1 MEVVQL
7 LEMLL
12 HVDKFLGVM
21 LQQYGAMIYLVL
33 FLIVFCET
41 GLVIFPFLPG
51 DTLLFIAGA
60 FCAGDAMNIWELSA
74 LLVVAAVVG
83 NTVNYWIGSAI
94 GDKVLN
100 AHYKWLNRWIDR
112 GALTKTHAFYEHH
125 GGKTI
130 VLSRFIPIVRTFAPF
145 VAGMSKMTFS
155 RFQLFNIVGAL
166 AWVLLLV
173 VGGYFFGN
181 IPLVRKNLNVIVLL
195 GVAGALLPIV
205 LAALWQFFKLTRRK
219 KVSAYSAEQA
229 SK

>member
-1 MEVVQL
+1 
-7 LEMLL
+7 
-12 HVDKFLGVM
+12 
-21 LQQYGAMIYLVL
+21 
-33 FLIVFCET
+33 
-41 GLVIFPFLPG
+41 
-51 DTLLFIAGA
+51 
-60 FCAGDAMNIWELSA
+60 MNIWELSS
-74 LLVVAAVVG
+74 LLVTAAVVG

-100 AHYKWLNRWIDR
+100 AHYKWLERWIDR
-112 GALTKTHAFYEHH
+112 GALNKTHAFYEHH

-155 RFQLFNIVGAL
+155 RFQLFNIIGAL
-166 AWVLLLV
+166 AWVVLLV

-205 LAALWQFFKLTRRK
+205 VAALWQFWKITRRK
-219 KVSAYSAEQA
+219 RVL
-229 SK
+229 

>member
-1 MEVVQL
+1 MDLVQL
-7 LEMLL
+7 LELVL
-12 HVDKFLGVM
+12 HVDKTLG
-21 LQQYGAMIYLVL
+21 LLIQQYGAMIYLVL

-41 GLVIFPFLPG
+41 GLVVFPFLPG

-60 FCAGDAMNIWELSA
+60 FCAGGAMNIWELSS
-74 LLVVAAVVG
+74 LLIAAAVIG
-83 NTVNYWIGSAI
+83 NTVNYWIGSKI

-100 AHYKWLNRWIDR
+100 AQYSWLERIIDR
-112 GALTKTHAFYEHH
+112 GALNKTHAFYEHH

-155 RFQLFNIVGAL
+155 RFQFFNVIGAL

-181 IPLVRKNLNVIVLL
+181 IPFVRQHLNVIVLL
-195 GVAGALLPIV
+195 GVAAALLPIL
-205 LAALWQFFKLTRRK
+205 LAALWQFWKLTNKKRRRRHPG
-219 KVSAYSAEQA
+219 V
-229 SK
+229 

>member
-1 MEVVQL
+1 MDVVQL

-21 LQQYGAMIYLVL
+21 LQQYGAMMYLVL

-41 GLVIFPFLPG
+41 GLVLFTFLPG

-60 FCAGDAMNIWELSA
+60 FCAGGAMNIWELSS

-83 NTVNYWIGSAI
+83 NTVNYWIGSVI

-100 AHYKWLNRWIDR
+100 AHYRWLGRWIDR
-112 GALTKTHAFYEHH
+112 GALNKTHDFYEHH

-130 VLSRFIPIVRTFAPF
+130 VLSRFVPIVRTFAPF

-166 AWVLLLV
+166 VWVVLLV
-173 VGGYFFGN
+173 VGGYLFGN

-205 LAALWQFFKLTRRK
+205 AAALWQFWKLTRRK
-219 KVSAYSAEQA
+219 RAL
-229 SK
+229 

>member
-1 MEVVQL
+1 MDVVQL
-7 LEMLL
+7 LDLLL
-12 HVDKFLGVM
+12 HVDKFLGV
-21 LQQYGAMIYLVL
+21 LIQQYGAMIYLVL

-41 GLVIFPFLPG
+41 GLVVFPFLPG

-60 FCAGDAMNIWELSA
+60 FCAGGAMNIWELMS
-74 LLVVAAVVG
+74 LLVAAAVIG

-100 AHYKWLNRWIDR
+100 AHYRWLDRWIDR
-112 GALTKTHAFYEHH
+112 GALNKTHAFYEHH

-166 AWVLLLV
+166 AWVVLLV
-173 VGGYFFGN
+173 VGGYYFGN
-181 IPLVRKNLNVIVLL
+181 IPFVRNHLNVIVLL

-205 LAALWQFFKLTRRK
+205 LAGLWQFWKL
-219 KVSAYSAEQA
+219 A
-229 SK
+229 SKKKQVG

>member
-1 MEVVQL
+1 MDVVQL
-7 LEMLL
+7 LDLLL
-12 HVDKFLGVM
+12 HVDKFLGV
-21 LQQYGAMIYLVL
+21 LIQQYGAMIYLVL

-41 GLVIFPFLPG
+41 GLVVFPFLPG

-60 FCAGDAMNIWELSA
+60 FCAGGAMNIWELMS
-74 LLVVAAVVG
+74 LLVAAAVIG

-100 AHYKWLNRWIDR
+100 AHYRWLDRWIDR
-112 GALTKTHAFYEHH
+112 GALNKTHAFYEHH

-166 AWVLLLV
+166 AWVVLLV
-173 VGGYFFGN
+173 VGGYYFGN
-181 IPLVRKNLNVIVLL
+181 IPFIRHHLNVIVLL

-205 LAALWQFFKLTRRK
+205 LAGLWQFWKLTRK
-219 KVSAYSAEQA
+219 KRQIG
-229 SK
+229 